1 MSLGIISCIIFFI
14 PLADYLIKSVL
25 ISKFDALT
33 RIDTFLP
40 FVKIVRVE
48 NFGVAFGF
56 LKNQN
61 LFILA
66 STLIIIAVLGFIVFS
81 KKIIDNFTL
90 LGMSFIIGGG
100 IGNLIDRF
108 TVGYVVD
115 YIKFT
120 FFFFFFNLSDCF
132 ICIGI
137 IIIIV
142 KNLKA

>member
-120 FFFFFFNLSDCF
+120 FFPPVFNLSDCF